1 MDLKVLHLNT
11 YENNGGAGRACGR
24 LVKALR
30 AEGLEAHIRVNYS
43 FEKHPQKPSFSRGV
57 FGKTITAFKIIAER
71 MLTKL
76 SVRSV
81 KIPFSIP
88 YLGRDI
94 SWYREVKSADIL
106 HLHWLN
112 HAFMRPQELAQLRK
126 LNKPIVWTF
135 HDSNAFTGGCHVRY
149 ACTQFEQECGNCPVL
164 KTSGPND
171 LSHRIWKDKELAY
184 AGLNL
189 HIVAP
194 SHWMADSV
202 KRSKLLGKAPVQVIP
217 NTLDTTV
224 FRPHDKSAARKAL
237 GLSPDSFLMLSG
249 FMPSKND
256 KHKGTPYL
264 LNALELFSQKAK
276 GLPLELIIFGNRDV
290 ESLPDI
296 PVSATFLGTINDDE
310 KLALAYSAADV
321 FISPSLEDNLPNTV
335 MESLAC
341 GTPVVAFNTGG
352 IPDMVQHQQNGY
364 LAAYESSSDLAVGL
378 AWVYHHPDRE
388 TLNQQARAKV
398 ESQFAEKVIAQKHIE
413 LYQSLLK

>member
-1 MDLKVLHLNT
+1 VDLKVLHLNT

-30 AEGLEAHIRVNYS
+30 AEGLEADIRVNYS
-43 FEKHPQKPSFSRGV
+43 FEKQPQTPSFSRGV
-57 FGKTITAFKIIAER
+57 LGKAITAFKIIAER

-88 YLGRDI
+88 YFGRDI
-94 SWYREVKSADIL
+94 SWYKEVKNADIL

-112 HAFMRPQELAQLRK
+112 HAFMRPQDVAQLRK

-149 ACTQFEQECGNCPVL
+149 ACTNFEQECGNCPVL
-164 KTSGPND
+164 KSAGPND
-171 LSHRIWKDKELAY
+171 LSHRIWKDKALAY

-194 SHWMADSV
+194 SNWMAKSV
-202 KRSKLLGKAPVQVIP
+202 KRSKLLGTSPVSVIP
-217 NTLDTTV
+217 NTLDTST
-224 FRPHDKSAARKAL
+224 FRPHDKVAARKAL
-237 GLSPDSFLMLSG
+237 GLSPDTLLILSG

-264 LNALELFSQKAK
+264 LEALELFSQEDNSKAK
-276 GLPLELIIFGNRDV
+276 LLIFGNRDV
-290 ESLPDI
+290 QSMPDFPI
-296 PVSATFLGTINDDE
+296 KATFLGTINDDE
-310 KLALAYSAADV
+310 KLALAYSAADA

-341 GTPVVAFNTGG
+341 GTPVVAFTTGG
-352 IPDMVQHQQNGY
+352 IPDMVDHLQNGY
-364 LAAYESSSDLAVGL
+364 LATYGSAADLAAGL
-378 AWVYHHPDRE
+378 DWVYQHPDRK

-398 ESQFAEKVIAQKHIE
+398 ESQFAEKVIAQQHIE